1 MSLSKKNKKRLL
13 IALVVLTA
21 VGIGGYLYIYK
32 AHKTL
37 DDMEVAYKGDSQGFL
52 SKVEGNV
59 DEWIKGD
66 KVVELTGVI
75 TEKDSISVSVNET
88 IYFQFEEGTNTD
100 NLAKGQ
106 KIKIKGRIIGYDDLL
121 EEVKLDKAIILKK

>member
-1 MSLSKKNKKRLL
+1 MSLSKRSKIII
-13 IALVVLTA
+13 IALAVIVVGGVA
-21 VGIGGYLYIYK
+21 GYLYMYK

-37 DDMEVAYKGDSQGFL
+37 DDMEVAYQGDSQEFI
-52 SKVEGNV
+52 SKFEGNV
-59 DEWIKGD
+59 DQWIKGD

-88 IYFQFEEGTNTD
+88 IYFQLEKGTNTND
-100 NLAKGQ
+100 LAKGQ
-106 KIKIKGRIIGYDDLL
+106 KIKIKGRIIGYDDIM